1 MKKGDVSDHDMYNK
15 GCVGEI
21 LGRPWGCYGL
31 RDFSSPCIPASCYGI
46 LADSGYLEGSPMK
59 ASHIKGLI
67 HAAMSALAIVEAAES
82 KHAARRALNGLSAV
96 YHALCVVYHLK
107 YEIDE
112 NQDLTRRV
120 PRARIQAL

>member
-1 MKKGDVSDHDMYNK
+1 MRESN
-15 GCVGEI
+15 
-21 LGRPWGCYGL
+21 
-31 RDFSSPCIPASCYGI
+31 
-46 LADSGYLEGSPMK
+46 
-59 ASHIKGLI
+59 IKGI
-67 HAAMSALAIVEAAES
+67 IPAAMSALALVEAAES

-96 YHALCVVYHLK
+96 YHALCAVYHFR

>member
-1 MKKGDVSDHDMYNK
+1 
-15 GCVGEI
+15 
-21 LGRPWGCYGL
+21 
-31 RDFSSPCIPASCYGI
+31 
-46 LADSGYLEGSPMK
+46 MK

>member
-1 MKKGDVSDHDMYNK
+1 MVK
-15 GCVGEI
+15 
-21 LGRPWGCYGL
+21 
-31 RDFSSPCIPASCYGI
+31 
-46 LADSGYLEGSPMK
+46 DSVMK
-59 ASHIKGLI
+59 AVM

-112 NQDLTRRV
+112 NQDLTNSR
-120 PRARIQAL
+120 PRGIFYTS

>member
-1 MKKGDVSDHDMYNK
+1 M
-15 GCVGEI
+15 
-21 LGRPWGCYGL
+21 
-31 RDFSSPCIPASCYGI
+31 RDSTA
-46 LADSGYLEGSPMK
+46 
-59 ASHIKGLI
+59 KGLL

-107 YEIDE
+107 VRNNE
-112 NQDLTRRV
+112 NQDLTRRM

>member
-1 MKKGDVSDHDMYNK
+1 MR
-15 GCVGEI
+15 E
-21 LGRPWGCYGL
+21 
-31 RDFSSPCIPASCYGI
+31 SS
-46 LADSGYLEGSPMK
+46 
-59 ASHIKGLI
+59 IKGII

-107 YEIDE
+107 YEVDE
-112 NQDLTRRV
+112 NQDLTSRV

>member
-1 MKKGDVSDHDMYNK
+1 MK
-15 GCVGEI
+15 E
-21 LGRPWGCYGL
+21 
-31 RDFSSPCIPASCYGI
+31 
-46 LADSGYLEGSPMK
+46 
-59 ASHIKGLI
+59 SHIKGLI

-107 YEIDE
+107 YEVDE
-112 NQDLTRRV
+112 NQDLTSRV

>member
-1 MKKGDVSDHDMYNK
+1 MR
-15 GCVGEI
+15 E
-21 LGRPWGCYGL
+21 
-31 RDFSSPCIPASCYGI
+31 SS
-46 LADSGYLEGSPMK
+46 
-59 ASHIKGLI
+59 IKGII
-67 HAAMSALAIVEAAES
+67 HAAMSALAIVEAVES

-96 YHALCVVYHLK
+96 YHALCVVYHFR

>member
-1 MKKGDVSDHDMYNK
+1 MK
-15 GCVGEI
+15 E
-21 LGRPWGCYGL
+21 
-31 RDFSSPCIPASCYGI
+31 
-46 LADSGYLEGSPMK
+46 
-59 ASHIKGLI
+59 SHIKGLV

-112 NQDLTRRV
+112 NQDLTSRV
-120 PRARIQAL
+120 PRARIQAYEIAHKIRVGRAARGNART